1 MDIIK
6 NRKIFYSISLAIIIV
21 GLIMMVVKG
30 LNYGIDFT
38 GGTSIQI
45 KIGRMVTV
53 EEVREIMDEYDN
65 NASIV
70 HIGNN
75 KDEIIIKSS
84 KDFDNGEINEI
95 VDKFV
100 EKYDIET
107 KEFQSEKFVATMGNE
122 IKKKALFSSF
132 IAAVGMLIYITWR
145 FEFKF
150 AIAAII
156 ALIHDVLITLSIYA
170 IFGIPANNS
179 FIAAILTILGY
190 SINDTI
196 VIFDR
201 IREETR
207 LNPRHSL
214 ENLINNSIKKSLTR
228 TINTSITTLAA
239 VVILYIVGVEDV
251 KVLALPLIFGIVSG
265 TYSSL
270 FIASPIWY
278 ALKNREGLKTKKA

>member
-1 MDIIK
+1 MNIIK
-6 NRKIFYSISLAIIIV
+6 NRKIFYTISLAIIII
-21 GLIMMVVKG
+21 GLIMAVVKG

-45 KIGRMVTV
+45 KIGKMVTV
-53 EEVREIMDEYDN
+53 DEIREIMNEYDN
-65 NASIV
+65 DASIV
-70 HIGNN
+70 HVGNN
-75 KDEIIIKSS
+75 KDEIIIKSN
-84 KDFDNGEINEI
+84 KDFDNEEIDLI
-95 VDKFV
+95 VDRFV
-100 EKYDIET
+100 EKYGIEK
-107 KEFQSEKFVATMGNE
+107 KEFQSEKFVATMGEE
-122 IKKKALFSSF
+122 IKKKALLSSL

-145 FEFKF
+145 FELRF
-150 AIAAII
+150 AFAAIV
-156 ALIHDVLITLSIYA
+156 ALVHDILITLSIYA
-170 IFGIPANNS
+170 IFGIPANNA
-179 FIAAILTILGY
+179 FIAAILTIIGY

-214 ENLINNSIKKSLTR
+214 EDLINDSVKKSLTR

-239 VVILYIVGVEDV
+239 VIILYIVGVEDV
-251 KVLALPLIFGIVSG
+251 KVLALPLIFGIISG

-278 ALKNREGLKTKKA
+278 GLKNREGLNTKRA